1 MHIRYVYINK
11 NVQNV
16 KMCRFWMW
24 HLGASF
30 LFPFKW
36 GVCACVAGNE
46 FWVLQQNGALNPHAE
61 TTQHQGWV
69 VSKIIYFHPDPAVD
83 GNQKSGEKEPPGM
96 LLKPCTSWEKL
107 PFPQLVIAGFLNPQ
121 QYLGKRSNLTT
132 VIFFRWVGQRPT
144 RRVSIWRQRVNG
156 GLPSNQHQPP

>member
-1 MHIRYVYINK
+1 MEREGDVEHNWENWDIDMHIRYVYINM

-36 GVCACVAGNE
+36 CVCVCACVAGNE
-46 FWVLQQNGALNPHAE
+46 SWVLQQNGALNPHAE

-69 VSKIIYFHPDPAVD
+69 VSKIFYFNPDPAVH

-107 PFPQLVIAGFLNPQ
+107 PFPQLVSLPDFWSLN
-121 QYLGKRSNLTT
+121 
-132 VIFFRWVGQRPT
+132 
-144 RRVSIWRQRVNG
+144 SIWGNDPIW
-156 GLPSNQHQPP
+156 LL